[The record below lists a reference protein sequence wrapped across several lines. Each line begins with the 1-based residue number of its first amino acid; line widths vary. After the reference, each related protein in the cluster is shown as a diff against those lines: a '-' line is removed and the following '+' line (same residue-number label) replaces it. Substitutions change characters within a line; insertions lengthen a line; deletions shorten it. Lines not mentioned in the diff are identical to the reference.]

1 MLVQQPN
8 SFRTGPDERGHFGLY
23 GGRFVAET
31 LMPLILD
38 LDKAYAQAKAD
49 PAFRGEMEFHLT
61 HYVGRPSPLYFAER
75 MTEYCRCIK
84 TASGLSSTKTGS
96 GLSKAK
102 TGAKIYFK
110 REDLNHTGAH
120 KVNNVL
126 GQIMLARRMG
136 KPRIIAETG
145 AGMHGVATATL
156 CAKFGLQ
163 CIVYMGSVDVARQQ
177 PNVLRM
183 QALGAEVRPVTS
195 GSNTLKDAMN
205 EALRDWVTNV
215 ADTFY
220 CIGTV
225 AGPHPYPMM
234 VRDFQSVIGNE
245 TREQMMAAEGRLP
258 DSLIACIGG
267 GSNAMGLFH
276 PFLDDM
282 QIEIYGVEAAGHGL
296 ASGLHAASI
305 AGGRPG
311 VLHGNRTYLLM
322 NDDGQINEAH
332 SISAGLDYPGIGPEH
347 AWLNDIKRVQY
358 LSATD
363 DEAVAAFGLCARL
376 EGIIP
381 ALEPAHALARVLD
394 IAPGKPADHLMVVN
408 MSGRGDKDLTSVDEY
423 LKRHAS

>member
-1 MLVQQPN
+1 MTVQSKPN
-8 SFRTGPDERGHFGLY
+8 SFRTGPDERGHFGNY

-31 LMPLILD
+31 LMPLILE
-38 LDKAYAQAKAD
+38 LEAAYAAAKQD
-49 PAFRGEMEFHLT
+49 PAFKKEMDGYLAD
-61 HYVGRPSPLYFAER
+61 YVGRPSPLYFAER
-75 MTEYCRCIK
+75 L
-84 TASGLSSTKTGS
+84 TAHLG
-96 GLSKAK
+96 
-102 TGAKIYFK
+102 GAKVYLK

-136 KPRIIAETG
+136 KPRVIAETG

-156 CAKFGLQ
+156 CAKFGLE

-183 QALGAEVRPVTS
+183 KALGATVRPVES
-195 GSNTLKDAMN
+195 GSKTLKDAMN
-205 EALRDWVTNV
+205 EALRDWVSNV
-215 ADTFY
+215 ANTFY

-234 VRDFQSVIGNE
+234 VRDFQSVIGDE
-245 TREQMMAAEGRLP
+245 VRVQMQKAEGRLP

-267 GSNAMGLFH
+267 GSNALGLFF
-276 PFLDDM
+276 PFLDDAE
-282 QIEIYGVEAAGHGL
+282 IEIYGVEAAGHGL
-296 ASGLHAASI
+296 RSGQHAASL
-305 AGGRPG
+305 AGGKPG

-322 NDDGQINEAH
+322 DGDGQINEAH

-347 AWLNDIKRVQY
+347 AWLHDIGRVKY

-363 DEAVAAFGLCARL
+363 KEALAAFQLCSRL

-381 ALEPAHALARVLD
+381 ALEPARALARVIDL
-394 IAPGKPADHLMVVN
+394 APKKPKDRLMVLN
-408 MSGRGDKDLTSVDEY
+408 LSGRGDKDLASVADY
-423 LKRHAS
+423 LERHGG